1 MPSSSGIPESS
12 IVFFT
17 GGHDHDGISSGL
29 IKTNQYSIYDWE
41 IGVTVGN
48 GQRGQKQ
55 SENAAGFR
63 LLIDSIVKET
73 TLGPAGIRLS
83 PNTITGLHIASNTIT
98 ANELSANIILVNNII
113 RSNNFD
119 GNVAANGSITSVG
132 TVGWAIAGDGTA
144 VFDSSYIRGAIIANS
159 VSTPGIDI
167 LSNGA
172 IVSNNFN
179 VDPSGNITATN
190 ATISGTITASEV
202 STPGVEIL
210 SNGTLVANSYILY
223 GNGAIVTSDGNF
235 SVDEDGY
242 VYANGASLQGNIVAV
257 DGFIGNWTITATDIY
272 NDTGLA
278 NTILGANG
286 FISAGTLKIGNN
298 DISDAEDIVATNII
312 RGGRLE
318 ATTKAGV
325 VYTGTQANSNSVGD
339 FGFSFYYNGTNVYAR
354 LTDTAN
360 NSHFDICLTTCGTGT
375 TSAPQT
381 TTAAPGGGG
390 ETTTPAPATTTPAPA
405 TTTST
410 AAPGCGPSDVCGPS
424 QAGAAGTLGCG
435 PGATP
440 IYYTCCDSCGGNC
453 QNFLLFCI

>member
-1 MPSSSGIPESS
+1 MINENNVS
-12 IVFFT
+12 FFPG
-17 GGHDHDGISSGL
+17 GGHSHDGQNSSL
-29 IKTNQYSIYDWE
+29 INTSIYSVYDFPVQ
-41 IGVTVGN
+41 IVGDPSRTADQIRNLDSFKQLIIDTVN
-48 GQRGQKQ
+48 Q
-55 SENAAGFR
+55 SIIA
-63 LLIDSIVKET
+63 
-73 TLGPAGIRLS
+73 PAGIVFQQGIVNGSAHIISRS
-83 PNTITGLHIASNTIT
+83 ISTDTIATDAIT
-98 ANELSANIILVNNII
+98 ANEI
-113 RSNNFD
+113 
-119 GNVAANGSITSVG
+119 AA
-132 TVGWAIAGDGTA
+132 
-144 VFDSSYIRGAIIANS
+144 
-159 VSTPGIDI
+159 
-167 LSNGA
+167 
-172 IVSNNFN
+172 
-179 VDPSGNITATN
+179 
-190 ATISGTITASEV
+190 GTITASEIAAGAITADKLSANVVLVGQVISSNNYVSGSSGWAINGNGDAEFDSASIRGTITADAV

-223 GNGAIVTSDGNF
+223 GNGAIVTSNGNF

-272 NDTGLA
+272 NNTGLA
-278 NTILGANG
+278 NTILGSNG

-312 RGGRLE
+312 RGGQLE

-360 NSHFDICLTTCGTGT
+360 NSHFDICLSTCGTGT

-390 ETTTPAPATTTPAPA
+390 GGGATTTPAPATTTPAPA